1 MVQELGGAP
10 RTRVGQ
16 EVTAPRMRGRAVS
29 PPAVTA
35 CAGGGDRC
43 GPDRARPAPRRRHR
57 SRLPNEGDRSD
68 EGGYRGP
75 TCTTLRRVKV
85 FFSRTTTIHTRGG
98 GEIYIRE
105 ARFIQLATLAALALM
120 LF

>member
-57 SRLPNEGDRSD
+57 SRLPKATAPTKAATEGQLAQPSVALK
-68 EGGYRGP
+68 YS
-75 TCTTLRRVKV
+75 
-85 FFSRTTTIHTRGG
+85 SR
-98 GEIYIRE
+98 EPQLYIRGE
-105 ARFIQLATLAALALM
+105 GAKYIYERPDLYNSPL
-120 LF
+120 